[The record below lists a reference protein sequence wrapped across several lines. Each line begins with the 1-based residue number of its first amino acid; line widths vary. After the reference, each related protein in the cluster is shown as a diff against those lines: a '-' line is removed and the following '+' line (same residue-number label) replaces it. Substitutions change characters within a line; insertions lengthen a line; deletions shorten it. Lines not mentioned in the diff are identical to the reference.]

1 VYATFLNRAFD
12 QLLMDV
18 ALHKAG
24 VTVVLDRAGVT
35 GEDGPSHHGMWDLA
49 VLGVVPGIQIAVPR
63 DAATLRSALAG
74 CLAIGDGPSVL
85 RYPKTALGPDIPA
98 VRTHDGIDVLAEPA
112 GDEPVDVLL
121 VSVGAMAGDVLAA
134 AVRIS
139 EAGYTVR
146 VVDPRWVTPVPSGL
160 TGLARQASLL
170 VTVEDGVQVNG
181 VGSRIA
187 QYLRDRQIF
196 VHTREI
202 GIPVEFL
209 EHGSVR
215 EVRSAIGLNPQ
226 GISRRVIEFA
236 AAVLGRGELD
246 RADSSSHSSGG
257 NGGVLTGVPEDS
269 ASSDD
274 R

>member
-1 VYATFLNRAFD
+1 
-12 QLLMDV
+12 
-18 ALHKAG
+18 
-24 VTVVLDRAGVT
+24 
-35 GEDGPSHHGMWDLA
+35 
-49 VLGVVPGIQIAVPR
+49 
-63 DAATLRSALAG
+63 
-74 CLAIGDGPSVL
+74 
-85 RYPKTALGPDIPA
+85 
-98 VRTHDGIDVLAEPA
+98 
-112 GDEPVDVLL
+112 
-121 VSVGAMAGDVLAA
+121 
-134 AVRIS
+134 VRIS

-146 VVDPRWVTPVPSGL
+146 VVDPRWVTPVPPGMAD
-160 TGLARQASLL
+160 LARQTSVL

-181 VGSRIA
+181 AGARIT

-202 GIPVEFL
+202 GVPVEFL

-246 RADSSSHSSGG
+246 PADSSNSSSHSSEG